1 MTRQNGASFNIS
13 LFCKTKSIEELVEK
27 RETVK
32 TNKTLDELIHEKETE
47 MEIVEKATMNKNA
60 ER

>member
-1 MTRQNGASFNIS
+1 M
-13 LFCKTKSIEELVEK
+13 IEELVEK

-32 TNKTLDELIHEKETE
+32 TNKTLDELIHEKEKETE